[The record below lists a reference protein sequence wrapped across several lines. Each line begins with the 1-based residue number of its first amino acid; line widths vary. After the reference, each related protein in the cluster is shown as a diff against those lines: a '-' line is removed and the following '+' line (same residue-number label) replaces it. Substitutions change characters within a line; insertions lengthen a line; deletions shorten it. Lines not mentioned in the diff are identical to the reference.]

1 MPVSSFAC
9 TTAIWRMSY
18 EMSLYFKKYLHSYF
32 IQLLFM
38 DLWSLS
44 DCPEHLMLFHHKKMS
59 GDDQWL
65 VETSWTA
72 VLFWFSEIRR
82 WDKIPMIR
90 IIKVLIC
97 LISMQFLRYKY
108 VVLTNNQICNWI
120 WTSEGWEF
128 VCIIDCLQT
137 EWKTEWMCVFHLYS
151 LLAALQRNTFIS
163 WVFMRS
169 WSTTLPTW
177 WVKHRDKNDKV

>member
-1 MPVSSFAC
+1 
-9 TTAIWRMSY
+9 
-18 EMSLYFKKYLHSYF
+18 
-32 IQLLFM
+32 M

-108 VVLTNNQICNWI
+108 VVLTKIKSVIESGHLRDESLCASL
-120 WTSEGWEF
+120 T
-128 VCIIDCLQT
+128 VCKQN
-137 EWKTEWMCVFHLYS
+137 EKQNECVFFIYILCLRHYKGIHL
-151 LLAALQRNTFIS
+151 
-163 WVFMRS
+163 
-169 WSTTLPTW
+169 
-177 WVKHRDKNDKV
+177 